1 MTERCQWW
9 SCWWFSDDEG
19 SDQEGEEEYEGEEED
34 GEDNDEDY
42 EDYEDD
48 EEEEEDTESPSF
60 FFGKNPIQQTAWNNF
75 QIGAKQIPPVQQQS
89 GADITS
95 MMTGL
100 NVCSPFSFG
109 MKSTTDV
116 GIYSINSSIK

>member
-1 MTERCQWW
+1 M
-9 SCWWFSDDEG
+9 
-19 SDQEGEEEYEGEEED
+19 EED

-48 EEEEEDTESPSF
+48 EEEEDTESPSF
-60 FFGKNPIQQTAWNNF
+60 FFGKNPIQQQAWNNF
-75 QIGAKQIPPVQQQS
+75 QTGANKISPSQQQS
-89 GADITS
+89 GADLSS

-109 MKSTTDV
+109 MRSTTDV
-116 GIYSINSSIK
+116 SIHSISSLLIFCFRPMKINGLH